1 MKFTHTFSVN
11 HEIEKC
17 WNFFQ
22 NIELLVQCIPG
33 AALKEDCG
41 NGKYIG
47 DISISLGPFKAKFEG
62 EATHKPDNENY
73 SGILNGKALDKK
85 GGSRTKISLSY
96 LLNSEQKV
104 TNVKMDADIQLSG
117 PIAQFGRIG
126 VIQETAKLLINQ
138 FVENAE
144 EQMTLINDESK
155 IDEIID
161 SSSDIKNSSKPL
173 PEKKILK
180 NNNSISFFN
189 ILGLLFKNYFLKMF
203 KK

>member
-62 EATHKPDNENY
+62 EEVQRKE
-73 SGILNGKALDKK
+73 KKK
-85 GGSRTKISLSY
+85 GHLSKT
-96 LLNSEQKV
+96 E
-104 TNVKMDADIQLSG
+104 
-117 PIAQFGRIG
+117 
-126 VIQETAKLLINQ
+126 
-138 FVENAE
+138 
-144 EQMTLINDESK
+144 
-155 IDEIID
+155 
-161 SSSDIKNSSKPL
+161 
-173 PEKKILK
+173 
-180 NNNSISFFN
+180 
-189 ILGLLFKNYFLKMF
+189 
-203 KK
+203 